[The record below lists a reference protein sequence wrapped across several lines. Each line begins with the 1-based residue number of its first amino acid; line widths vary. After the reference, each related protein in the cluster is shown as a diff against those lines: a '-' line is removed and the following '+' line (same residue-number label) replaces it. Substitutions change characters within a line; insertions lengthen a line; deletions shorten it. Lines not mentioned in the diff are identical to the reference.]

1 MKKNY
6 ILFVVTIIFFPFSLF
21 ADQNLCPDYQAVN
34 TNDRVFNDESF
45 KIWDLWMKP
54 YYMVHDE
61 IVNEEMIGDATL
73 EAKFDRGS
81 AIHADVKEKYV
92 EVFYIGTG
100 FSEWIP
106 LKNGPYSGNYKTN
119 NDGKIFVK
127 LPPSLKEG
135 SYKFKMSLIN
145 DPAKDYNYVTD
156 AFGYVTVIKNGAK
169 VVVFDIDE
177 TLTLSNFEQFR
188 AYLDEGDTSRIKP
201 RVAADDLVKL
211 YKEKGYHIVYVTAR
225 PYWDANI
232 SRQWLSQ
239 NLGVPHFTL
248 RTRKALTDDTKGYKE
263 SLLKQFS
270 RHGAS
275 LYRAYGNAKTDA
287 YAFLDAGIAEENV
300 FIIGKYAEDLANER
314 GIQAILDEDLDLGYV
329 EHLEVIR
336 GAGTPDSYCSLPM

>member
-1 MKKNY
+1 MRKNY
-6 ILFVVTIIFFPFSLF
+6 ILLVISIIFYSFSSF
-21 ADQNLCPDYQAVN
+21 AQQNLCPDYHAVN
-34 TNDRVFNDESF
+34 TNDRIFNDEGF

-61 IVNEEMIGDATL
+61 IVNEDMISDVTL

-81 AIHADVKEKYV
+81 ALHTDVTGKYV
-92 EVFYIGTG
+92 EIFYIGTG
-100 FSEWIP
+100 FSEWVP

-119 NDGKIFVK
+119 NDGKVFVK
-127 LPPSLKEG
+127 LPSDLKEG

-145 DPAKDYNYVTD
+145 DPAKDYYNVSD

-169 VVVFDIDE
+169 AVVFDIDE

-188 AYLDEGDTSRIKP
+188 SYLDEGDTSRIKP
-201 RVAADDLVKL
+201 RVAASDLVEL
-211 YKEKGYHIVYVTAR
+211 YKEKEYHIIYVTAR

-248 RTRKALTDDTKGYKE
+248 RTRKALTDDTKEYKE

-270 RHGAS
+270 RHGIS

-287 YAFLDAGIAEENV
+287 YAFLDAGIAGENV
-300 FIIGKYAEDLANER
+300 FIIGKYAEELANER
-314 GIQAILDEDLDLGYV
+314 GTQAILDDDWDLGYV
-329 EHLEVIR
+329 EHLEIMK
-336 GAGTPDSYCSLPM
+336 GDGTPHSYCSSPM